1 MSKYILL
8 LNKKQKFL
16 VKKGCIVHTHVGT
29 IDTKDLAIGQKVCIR
44 GEEFV
49 IVEPTIIDFLG
60 KCKRTAQIVMPE
72 DASQIIA
79 VTGLGKGW
87 RCVDAGSGSGFLAIF
102 LAYTVGSKGKVYTYE
117 KREDF
122 YEIVKYNVEKCG
134 FEEIVVPINDKVENC
149 EEHDI
154 DLITLDMRG
163 AENVISA
170 LKKCIKSGGWMVVYS
185 PHIEQQIK
193 VRKEMNKVGFVWI
206 KTMETIQREWKSLG
220 GYTHPKPKGIIHT
233 GFMTFGRKIT

>member
-8 LNKKQKFL
+8 LSKKQKFL
-16 VKKGCIVHTHVGT
+16 VKKGCVAHTHVGNV
-29 IDTKDLAIGQKVCIR
+29 DTKDLTIGQKVCMR

-49 IVEPTIIDFLG
+49 IAEPTIIDFLG

-79 VTGLGKGW
+79 ATGLGKGW
-87 RCVDAGSGSGFLAIF
+87 RCIDAGSGSGFLAIF
-102 LAYTVGSKGKVYTYE
+102 LASIVGSKGRVYTYE
-117 KREDF
+117 KRKDF
-122 YEIVKYNVEKCG
+122 YEIVKRNVEKCG
-134 FEEIVVPINDKVENC
+134 VREIVVPKNDNVENC

-154 DLITLDMRG
+154 DLITLDMSG
-163 AENVISA
+163 AENIISV
-170 LKKCIKSGGWMVVYS
+170 LKKHIKPGGWLVIYS
-185 PHIEQQIK
+185 PHIEQQIN
-193 VRKEMNKVGFVWI
+193 VRNEMKKEVFGWI

-220 GYTHPKPKGIIHT
+220 GYTHPKPKGIMHT